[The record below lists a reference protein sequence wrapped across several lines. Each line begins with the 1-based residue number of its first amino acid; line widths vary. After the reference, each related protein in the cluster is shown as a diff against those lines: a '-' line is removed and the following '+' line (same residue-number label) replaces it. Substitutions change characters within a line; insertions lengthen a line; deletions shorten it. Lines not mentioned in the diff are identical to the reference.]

1 MLRKPV
7 QSLATKPIIIAAESN
22 DFPVWIYFS
31 FFNLIQ
37 SIVGILVIASSSF
50 GGIRGLLAISLIM
63 FLWPLMYLSIII
75 RDRIFVISD
84 DGIEHVWIFR
94 RNRTTKVDWPS
105 VYRVYLHKRHGRY
118 HSTTYIRVKY
128 DGRTMTVPLYPHT
141 TAILESFIGH
151 IPSQSIDGRVVSF
164 YKRVLKDYG
173 PVP

>member
-1 MLRKPV
+1 MTFQYGFTSPSSISYSRSSGSWSSHQAHLVDPWIARNLPDHV
-7 QSLATKPIIIAAESN
+7 PLAFDVSLDN
-22 DFPVWIYFS
+22 H
-31 FFNLIQ
+31 Q
-37 SIVGILVIASSSF
+37 
-50 GGIRGLLAISLIM
+50 
-63 FLWPLMYLSIII
+63 
-75 RDRIFVISD
+75 DRIFVISD